1 MTALLTVTE
10 TKQTVVQNSLP
21 DGGVALDVADGGAVL
36 DVADV
41 ADELW
46 FVGWFWPF
54 WCLHQVVVAGWFWT
68 FWSPP
73 RVSIFLAYK
82 DISYEIIIQI

>member
-36 DVADV
+36 DVADG
-41 ADELW
+41 LW
-46 FVGWFWPF
+46 FVG
-54 WCLHQVVVAGWFWT
+54 
-68 FWSPP
+68 
-73 RVSIFLAYK
+73 
-82 DISYEIIIQI
+82 